1 MSFFIGIAIFILI
14 LKATP
19 AIVRRIE
26 GGAKGGG
33 SSQRVDELERR
44 LAEVEDNLRTLGG
57 ATDSRLVDLEERQD
71 INERV
76 LQRVK
81 DTRTLPKG

>member
-1 MSFFIGIAIFILI
+1 MSFLIPLAIFLLI

-19 AIVRRIE
+19 AIVKRIE
-26 GGAKGGG
+26 GGAGG
-33 SSQRVDELERR
+33 SQRVDDLERR

-76 LQRVK
+76 LQQVK
-81 DTRTLPKG
+81 DVRTLPRGQ

>member
-1 MSFFIGIAIFILI
+1 MSFLVGLAVFLLI
-14 LKATP
+14 IKATP

-26 GGAKGGG
+26 SGGMDAG

-44 LAEVEDNLRTLGG
+44 LTEVEDNLRTLGG

-71 INERV
+71 INERL

-81 DTRTLPKG
+81 DIRTLPKG